1 MKKTL
6 ENLAKAFIGESQ
18 ARNRYTIYSK
28 IAKNEGFPQIAQIFL
43 ETADNER
50 VHAKWIFRMIQK
62 VQVKTGEHIE
72 AVTVEAEAP
81 LIMGLTAANLK
92 SAIAG
97 EHYENSEMYP
107 EFAEVAEQDGF
118 EDIADRLLAIG
129 HAEEHHEERYIRLL
143 EEVEAG
149 TFYKKEE
156 PVYWNCSKCGYVY
169 HGEEPPEVCP
179 ACNHPRKYFQ
189 MVCEK
194 Y

>member
-28 IAKNEGFPQIAQIFL
+28 IAKNEGYPQIAQIFL

-50 VHAKWIFRMIQK
+50 VHAKWIFRMIQE
-62 VQVKTGEHIE
+62 VEAKTGEHVE
-72 AVTVEAEAP
+72 AITVEAEAP
-81 LIMGLTAANLK
+81 LIMGLTTANLK

-118 EDIADRLLAIG
+118 DDIADRLLAIG
-129 HAEEHHEERYIRLL
+129 HAEEHHEERYINLL
-143 EEVEAG
+143 KEVEAG
-149 TFYKKEE
+149 TVYKKEE
-156 PVYWNCSKCGYVY
+156 PFNWCCSKCGYVY
-169 HGEEPPEVCP
+169 NGEEPPEVCP

-189 MVCEK
+189 IVCEQ